1 MTNEDALLLQKGDK
15 VLLANDLIAKVLSV
29 KEVRHKGEPYV
40 GVKLRSGSSTMFDYP
55 ASLICGKI
63 GDTA

>member
-1 MTNEDALLLQKGDK
+1 MTNEEAMLLQKGDK
-15 VLLANDLIAKVLSV
+15 VVLQNDLVAKVLSV

-55 ASLICGKI
+55 ASLICGRK

>member
-1 MTNEDALLLQKGDK
+1 MTNEEAKLLKKGDK
-15 VLLANDLIAKVLSV
+15 VVLENDLIAKVLGV

-55 ASLICGKI
+55 ASLISSVKQ
-63 GDTA
+63 TA